1 MPKARKAAKP
11 PAPTPHDAPAGI
23 AEHDQKKGTNV
34 RPEAAKC
41 EGLDAETL
49 GFYRSNAQEL
59 VWFYC
64 MALHGGG
71 PDNPD
76 VEVAALMSDHQ
87 QGLLRW
93 PTTSFSDN
101 DPGSNF
107 LIFRFIEAVV
117 GNDSKAIHRI
127 AESVKRFHARMISDP
142 AGGAWFRYEGPTRL
156 LVADYVAVNG
166 PPETTAETADIMRA
180 VGMKIG
186 KDDMREVRRWH
197 KGLGGRPKAPG
208 RPREP
213 KNGKPALAE
222 VARRVPAGWES
233 LTVHERIAALRKA
246 HSEP

>member
-11 PAPTPHDAPAGI
+11 PAPIPRETPAGI

-34 RPEAAKC
+34 RPEAAKR
-41 EGLDAETL
+41 EGLDEETL
-49 GFYRSNAQEL
+49 GSYRSNAQAL
-59 VWFYC
+59 VGFYC
-64 MALHGGG
+64 MALHGVE

-76 VEVAALMSDHQ
+76 VEVASLMSDHHK
-87 QGLLRW
+87 GLLRW
-93 PTTSFSDN
+93 PTTSFADN

-142 AGGAWFRYEGPTRL
+142 AGGAWFRYEGPIRL

-166 PPETTAETADIMRA
+166 PPKTTAETKEIMEAAGRT
-180 VGMKIG
+180 IH
-186 KDDMREVRRWH
+186 KDDLREVRRWH
-197 KGLGGRPKAPG
+197 KALGGRPKAPG

-233 LTVHERIAALRKA
+233 LTVKERIAVLKKA
-246 HSEP
+246 HS